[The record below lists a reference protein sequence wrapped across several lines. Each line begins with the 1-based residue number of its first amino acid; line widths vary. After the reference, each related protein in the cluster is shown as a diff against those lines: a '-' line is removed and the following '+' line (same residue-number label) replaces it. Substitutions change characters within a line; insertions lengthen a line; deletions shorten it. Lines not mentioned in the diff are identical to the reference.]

1 MFHAVERLFAAA
13 EYIFADSES
22 VFGGGNRMKVRRSA
36 EIFSP
41 AAQPYLTGWRT
52 LFYQSAGRLS
62 LNRDEISFPAAER
75 GLAAER
81 TLFYQSAGRLSLN
94 GDEISFPA
102 AECGLT
108 EIGNLCNPSRRT
120 LVGRM
125 RTDGFTRL

>member
-62 LNRDEISFPAAER
+62 LN
-75 GLAAER
+75 
-81 TLFYQSAGRLSLN
+81 